1 MEYFTILN
9 ENTHQFPLV
18 IDLPHSGTLVPPH
31 IRSRMLDTA
40 CLSNTDWF
48 LPELYDFLPAM
59 GCTTIVNHLS
69 RYVVD
74 VNRPTGGAKD
84 GDYRNTVVY
93 QQNTQGSP
101 LYAIPLEEK
110 EINERITQ
118 YYQPYHQALENLLR
132 AKLQV
137 FPSVLLLDLHSFFI
151 NFANGGNQDIY
162 LSNRCGA
169 TSSEQTLQ
177 ALHNG
182 FETQGYTVLDNAI
195 LGGHSIHHYRKLFQE
210 RFEGILVELRYTKYI
225 EDRYFVEEEITTRN
239 EALFK
244 EAKRRLQT
252 IFTQLPFL
260 NG

>member
-1 MEYFTILN
+1 
-9 ENTHQFPLV
+9 
-18 IDLPHSGTLVPPH
+18 
-31 IRSRMLDTA
+31 MLDTA

-137 FPSVLLLDLHSFFI
+137 FSVRPFTGSTQFFYQ
-151 NFANGGNQDIY
+151 FCKWWQSGY
-162 LSNRCGA
+162 LFIEPVRRN
-169 TSSEQTLQ
+169 
-177 ALHNG
+177 
-182 FETQGYTVLDNAI
+182 I
-195 LGGHSIHHYRKLFQE
+195 LGTDAASSAQWI
-210 RFEGILVELRYTKYI
+210 
-225 EDRYFVEEEITTRN
+225 
-239 EALFK
+239 
-244 EAKRRLQT
+244 
-252 IFTQLPFL
+252 
-260 NG
+260 

>member
-9 ENTHQFPLV
+9 ENTHRFPLV

-40 CLSNTDWF
+40 CLSNSDWF

-137 FPSVLLLDLHSFFI
+137 FPSVLLLDLHSFLSILQMVAIRIFI
-151 NFANGGNQDIY
+151 YRTGAAQHPR
-162 LSNRCGA
+162 NRRCKLC
-169 TSSEQTLQ
+169 TMDLK
-177 ALHNG
+177 HR
-182 FETQGYTVLDNAI
+182 AI
-195 LGGHSIHHYRKLFQE
+195 
-210 RFEGILVELRYTKYI
+210 
-225 EDRYFVEEEITTRN
+225 
-239 EALFK
+239 
-244 EAKRRLQT
+244 
-252 IFTQLPFL
+252 PFWTMPF
-260 NG
+260 